1 MKKCYSI
8 LIVLITLMSCK
19 KQAVLPDVSS
29 EDLSTYSG
37 KPIGSM
43 TTNSTSLSTS
53 DLDWTGIPLNIIIDR
68 GVTTNKKFLSSTDI
82 GHLVDLYHEDDASG
96 RQRWILEDTGDGYF
110 SFKVYGGITN
120 NKKFLSALST
130 GTLIDL
136 YHEIDLSGR
145 QKWSLYPL
153 GNDLFNIK
161 IKGGI
166 STGKNYLSCNST
178 GSIVDLHHEDDGSG
192 RQQWRLEPSG
202 EFDLVTLEYSL
213 NPDDYVK
220 AKPNFVSSLTLNNN
234 TSVNQQMNVSFSK
247 KATESSTFSKTYG
260 ISLKVGATA
269 QVGVPVLATATVSAD
284 LTTSGSWTYG
294 NNESKEDS
302 QSYSFT
308 AIVPAHRIV
317 VAKAIVSIHE
327 LTTNYIATFRHRSTG
342 VTKRIQGR
350 WTGIQASS
358 VYYELTELQTGTI
371 LAKYDANGARLN

>member
-1 MKKCYSI
+1 MKNYYAI
-8 LIVLITLMSCK
+8 LIVIMTFMSCK
-19 KQAVLPDVSS
+19 KQIDSPIIP
-29 EDLSTYSG
+29 EGNSTVIG

-43 TTNSTSLSTS
+43 TNNLTTLSAE
-53 DLDWTGIPLNIIIDR
+53 DLDWTGIPLNIYMDR
-68 GVTTNKKFLSSTDI
+68 GISTNKKFLSTTDI
-82 GHLVDLYHEDDASG
+82 GHLVDLHHEDDASG
-96 RQRWILEDTGDGYF
+96 RQRWIIEDIGNGYF
-110 SFKVYGGITN
+110 SFKVYSGITN
-120 NKKFLSALST
+120 NKKYLSSSST
-130 GTLIDL
+130 GALVDL
-136 YHEIDLSGR
+136 HHEIDLSGR
-145 QKWSLYPL
+145 QQWSLNPL
-153 GNDLFNIK
+153 GSDLFNIR
-161 IKGGI
+161 IRGGI
-166 STGKNYLSCNST
+166 STGKNYLSSNST
-178 GSIVDLHHEDDGSG
+178 GSIVDLHYEDDGSG

-202 EFDLVTLEYSL
+202 EFDLINLEYSM
-213 NPDDYVK
+213 NPDDVVK

-234 TSVNQQMNVSFSK
+234 TSVNQQMNVTFSK
-247 KATESSTFSKTYG
+247 KATESSTFSKTKG

-269 QVGVPVLATATVSAD
+269 QVGVPVLASATVSTD

-342 VTKRIQGR
+342 AIKRIQGR

-358 VYYELTELQTGTI
+358 VYYELTESQTGAI